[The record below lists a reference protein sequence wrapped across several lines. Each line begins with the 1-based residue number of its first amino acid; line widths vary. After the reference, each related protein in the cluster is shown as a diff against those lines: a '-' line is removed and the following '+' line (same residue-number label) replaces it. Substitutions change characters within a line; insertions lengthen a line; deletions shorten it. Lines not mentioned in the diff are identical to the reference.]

1 MVTLGLA
8 NKIRCVQQFLITC
21 NERMASVIQELK
33 NVGRMTYFFQIW
45 LVLLFHNKLSQ
56 SETEKSLFFMTK
68 SDDIRYCFCK
78 SLFYWGTLIIPYN
91 FPVGW
96 SGSGRHR
103 DNEEI
108 CHDQETWDATRIPVS
123 NRGGVSQI
131 HHPKGLRKGLCR
143 EAQQAAW
150 SQ

>member
-1 MVTLGLA
+1 MV
-8 NKIRCVQQFLITC
+8 
-21 NERMASVIQELK
+21 QELE
-33 NVGRMTYFFQIW
+33 NVGRMTFFFFFQIW

-56 SETEKSLFFMTK
+56 SETEKSLFFVTESQK
-68 SDDIRYCFCK
+68 
-78 SLFYWGTLIIPYN
+78 IILLYRSYFIVPYN

-108 CHDQETWDATRIPVS
+108 RHDQETWDATRIPVS

-143 EAQQAAW
+143 EAQQAAQ